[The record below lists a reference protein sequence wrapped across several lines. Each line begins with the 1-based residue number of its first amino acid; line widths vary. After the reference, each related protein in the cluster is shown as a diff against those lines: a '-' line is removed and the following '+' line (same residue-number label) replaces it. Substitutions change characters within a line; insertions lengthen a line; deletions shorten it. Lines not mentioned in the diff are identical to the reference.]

1 MATNQDITV
10 KLTLDDKGYI
20 KGIKGSTK
28 ETEKFGKKG
37 KESLAGVE
45 KQTGLTTKALS
56 NMGSVIVGALGT
68 AAISKT
74 VTSMISMNKAM
85 FDIGMG
91 AEGIS
96 KAFKNIAGSDLQAL
110 RNATKGTVDDLTL
123 MQNAVKGVNLGLDV
137 KEMGSLFKFAQQR
150 ARETGESVDHLVESI
165 TVGIGRK
172 SPLILDNLGISAI
185 QLKEAMGGVSM
196 ETASVADVTRAV
208 GKIAEESMTTAADM
222 TDNMGSA
229 VDRLNASW
237 KNALLEGGEML
248 VQNEE
253 LKKVITD
260 LVQVINTNKASILQF
275 ITDWGVGAAKIAKHL
290 AEVAGFWAEVF
301 TDGGKTDIQKQVEV
315 VGELNDELNRQK
327 EILKEIPKMYS
338 GDVSKKID
346 RQKESIKKVNKEY
359 LRQQMLLNNL
369 VNLGKAESK
378 LEEAKKWKTEQ
389 TTKKTIAGATTSKGT
404 GASFTTFNGT
414 ADVDTNPLFKSL
426 DPNAGL
432 YGQLGTLGGVSQ
444 EELAIMEE
452 NWGKINQTVELAI
465 DEQTKQSLEMDKEH
479 NQRMLDEAKLQR
491 IQMVQNVTGALNSV
505 RDMIGIWAND
515 SLNMFGKLAG
525 SAGSIIGNF
534 APMIDAAIGVPGASA
549 AIGAGVGLLGD
560 IFGQADEDTSTTDF
574 GSEIAKTQARQPSAT
589 ISKSGPDT
597 VNNFNDISFNS
608 TYMDSEGFRE
618 MASNLMDEMRNIQL
632 ASI

>member
-248 VQNEE
+248 VQNE
-253 LKKVITD
+253 
-260 LVQVINTNKASILQF
+260 
-275 ITDWGVGAAKIAKHL
+275 
-290 AEVAGFWAEVF
+290 
-301 TDGGKTDIQKQVEV
+301 
-315 VGELNDELNRQK
+315 
-327 EILKEIPKMYS
+327 
-338 GDVSKKID
+338 
-346 RQKESIKKVNKEY
+346 
-359 LRQQMLLNNL
+359 
-369 VNLGKAESK
+369 
-378 LEEAKKWKTEQ
+378 
-389 TTKKTIAGATTSKGT
+389 
-404 GASFTTFNGT
+404 
-414 ADVDTNPLFKSL
+414 
-426 DPNAGL
+426 
-432 YGQLGTLGGVSQ
+432 
-444 EELAIMEE
+444 
-452 NWGKINQTVELAI
+452 
-465 DEQTKQSLEMDKEH
+465 
-479 NQRMLDEAKLQR
+479 
-491 IQMVQNVTGALNSV
+491 
-505 RDMIGIWAND
+505 
-515 SLNMFGKLAG
+515 
-525 SAGSIIGNF
+525 
-534 APMIDAAIGVPGASA
+534 
-549 AIGAGVGLLGD
+549 
-560 IFGQADEDTSTTDF
+560 
-574 GSEIAKTQARQPSAT
+574 
-589 ISKSGPDT
+589 
-597 VNNFNDISFNS
+597 
-608 TYMDSEGFRE
+608 
-618 MASNLMDEMRNIQL
+618 
-632 ASI
+632 

>member
-1 MATNQDITV
+1 
-10 KLTLDDKGYI
+10 
-20 KGIKGSTK
+20 
-28 ETEKFGKKG
+28 
-37 KESLAGVE
+37 
-45 KQTGLTTKALS
+45 
-56 NMGSVIVGALGT
+56 
-68 AAISKT
+68 
-74 VTSMISMNKAM
+74 
-85 FDIGMG
+85 
-91 AEGIS
+91 
-96 KAFKNIAGSDLQAL
+96 
-110 RNATKGTVDDLTL
+110 
-123 MQNAVKGVNLGLDV
+123 
-137 KEMGSLFKFAQQR
+137 
-150 ARETGESVDHLVESI
+150 
-165 TVGIGRK
+165 
-172 SPLILDNLGISAI
+172 
-185 QLKEAMGGVSM
+185 
-196 ETASVADVTRAV
+196 
-208 GKIAEESMTTAADM
+208 
-222 TDNMGSA
+222 
-229 VDRLNASW
+229 
-237 KNALLEGGEML
+237 
-248 VQNEE
+248 
-253 LKKVITD
+253 
-260 LVQVINTNKASILQF
+260 
-275 ITDWGVGAAKIAKHL
+275 
-290 AEVAGFWAEVF
+290 
-301 TDGGKTDIQKQVEV
+301 
-315 VGELNDELNRQK
+315 
-327 EILKEIPKMYS
+327 
-338 GDVSKKID
+338 
-346 RQKESIKKVNKEY
+346 
-359 LRQQMLLNNL
+359 
-369 VNLGKAESK
+369 
-378 LEEAKKWKTEQ
+378 WKTEQ

-597 VNNFNDISFNS
+597 VNNFIDMSFNS
-608 TYMDSEGFRE
+608 TYMNSDGLKDI
-618 MASNLMDEMRNIQL
+618 AGDIIDEMRTIQL